1 MLESNLL
8 LWAGLALLAVLGF
21 NVGRVVKARNISGI
35 VVMGDV
41 HGNIDQR
48 QLPQP
53 PEPPKSPLWQDI
65 LTLVNVALAIVAS
78 AMVIGNFLLE

>member
-21 NVGRVVKARNISGI
+21 NVGRVMKARNISGI

-48 QLPQP
+48 QASQRP
-53 PEPPKSPLWQDI
+53 PPPTPPLWKDI
-65 LTLVNVALAIVAS
+65 LTLVNVALTIVAS